1 MKKILI
7 ILAMLLMV
15 SSFVYADTDEPS
27 EWAIEN
33 VEELK
38 NTNDFRDEAFVDY
51 QSNITRQEFIYLAVR
66 IFEILDG
73 KPINADASITFTDTD
88 DIYARKGA
96 TVGITAGIGNGK
108 FGPNDLLTREQLAV
122 LMINTLNLGNIKL
135 NENNGYAFNDD
146 NEFSS
151 WAKKSIYLAKSNDI
165 VSGVGQ
171 DMFNSK
177 GNATVE
183 QAIIITNKMLKNVD
197 KSTWAYD
204 AGTEVVEG
212 VTVNFEEDV
221 DKYGD
226 LKEDVVTQ
234 LWEVFIDNLE
244 FTKDA
249 NGILHV
255 KGYVPKAPTG
265 FESRV
270 LVYMDFI
277 KPLQIDKGTIYNFEL
292 QSDIGGV
299 APYQFNLVE
308 GEYFDYSMLTT
319 IDNTDMF
326 YASFQVH
333 KTSSH
338 NGEVIFK
345 LDYIKNKC
353 TVGVGYD
360 FKDVN
365 VNWEKIFKW

>member
-38 NTNDFRDEAFVDY
+38 KTNDFRDEAFVDY

-146 NEFSS
+146 SEFSS

-244 FTKDA
+244 FTKDE
-249 NGILHV
+249 NGIMHV
-255 KGYVPKAPTG
+255 KGYVPKAP
-265 FESRV
+265 
-270 LVYMDFI
+270 
-277 KPLQIDKGTIYNFEL
+277 KGYTSQVWIYVHYKNAITTSKGKIYNFEL
-292 QSDIGGV
+292 QSDISSI
-299 APYQFNLVE
+299 APFQYNLEDGNNFN
-308 GEYFDYSMLTT
+308 YSMLGKL
-319 IDNTDMF
+319 TDSDILMV
-326 YASFQVH
+326 SFQVLKAGDNDANVH
-333 KTSSH
+333 I
-338 NGEVIFK
+338 E
-345 LDYIKNKC
+345 LDYLERVYTHMEGIKSK
-353 TVGVGYD
+353 TLD
-360 FKDVN
+360 FD
-365 VNWEKIFKW
+365 WEKVFKW